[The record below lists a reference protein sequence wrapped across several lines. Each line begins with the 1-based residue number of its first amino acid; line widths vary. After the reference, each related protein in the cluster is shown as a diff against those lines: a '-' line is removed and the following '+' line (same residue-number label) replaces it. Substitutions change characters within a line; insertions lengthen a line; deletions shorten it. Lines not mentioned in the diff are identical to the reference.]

1 MSDVTASKKVEE
13 PENPNATAA
22 AAFGSQLD
30 EITDALGILY
40 IKNNASGRHK
50 FLDKWPDIA
59 QYIFGE
65 TLIKYDHEG
74 TKDRAHRAELE
85 EEADQRRV
93 LLKDTIREMVDKSV
107 DAGVL
112 KFDYVGQVIDQFGPD
127 LSPYL
132 YSEAVIER
140 VRPGL
145 LAKRKTEKEAD
156 DQAASDSSDQADE
169 DIRIKERASHN
180 PQESLYDDQ
189 KLSAEESDILSNTDD
204 QYDAVKPIELS
215 ESIET
220 PREGIK
226 EDVNLPGDEQARAEQ
241 EEKQKLD
248 DQKEEAKTQA
258 TDSKPPMPSEM
269 SELDNIRPIETQTL
283 VDSSEPKADKSE
295 DAVAAEGGN
304 PAPELPKTS
313 EASNP
318 APELPKAPEVS
329 NPAPEIPKATEA
341 SNPAP
346 DLQKEVAV
354 QEDKPNEDIVAP
366 EAVTPPVADVDVQ
379 PLNVT
384 PELESV
390 KPIETPLQPETP
402 VVPKDESKDAAPAP
416 AAASAS
422 ASEEKGAA
430 PSVFHR
436 KLAEKPK
443 KPKGYYMDI
452 FNGLAKETKQET
464 S

>member
-1 MSDVTASKKVEE
+1 MSDVTASKTVEE

-22 AAFGSQLD
+22 AAFGKQLD

-59 QYIFGE
+59 RYVFGD
-65 TLIKYDHEG
+65 TLIKYDHDG

-93 LLKDTIREMVDKSV
+93 LLKQTIREMHDKSV

-145 LAKRKTEKEAD
+145 LAKRKTEKEVD

-241 EEKQKLD
+241 EEKQNLD
-248 DQKEEAKTQA
+248 AQKEEAKTQA
-258 TDSKPPMPSEM
+258 TDSKPPMPTEM

-283 VDSSEPKADKSE
+283 VDSSEPKADKPE
-295 DAVAAEGGN
+295 DAVTVEGGN

-313 EASNP
+313 EVSNP
-318 APELPKAPEVS
+318 APELPKAAEAS
-329 NPAPEIPKATEA
+329 NPAPEIPKATEV

-346 DLQKEVAV
+346 ELKKEVAV
-354 QEDKPNEDIVAP
+354 QEDKLNEDIVAP

-379 PLNVT
+379 TPNVT
-384 PELESV
+384 PEIESV

-416 AAASAS
+416 AP
-422 ASEEKGAA
+422 EEKDAA